1 MFLQSDLLSISEIIA
16 GAGME
21 ITSGL
26 RARVRKI
33 CQIAFHLA
41 WRTAR
46 TLEKDLSADL
56 PVSRTEEKS

>member
-1 MFLQSDLLSISEIIA
+1 
-16 GAGME
+16 ME